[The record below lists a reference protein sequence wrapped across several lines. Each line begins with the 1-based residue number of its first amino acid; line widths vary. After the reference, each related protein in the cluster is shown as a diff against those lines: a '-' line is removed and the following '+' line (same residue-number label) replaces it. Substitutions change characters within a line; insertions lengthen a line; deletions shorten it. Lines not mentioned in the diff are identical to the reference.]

1 MVFEEADIRRALEQ
15 EEFFPVFQPLVGLR
29 TGQLA
34 GFEMLA
40 RWRHPE
46 FGLIAP
52 DNFIS
57 TLERYLLTDGLT
69 RSLLKQAFDSPVLK
83 GSSLTLAVN
92 FSPLQLLGT
101 HVAQRLA
108 DVAAA
113 GDFPLNRLTIE
124 VTESALLDDLPH
136 AQAAARDLKEL
147 GCKLAL
153 DDFGTGYSSLRHLH
167 AFPFDELKVDR
178 SFVSSM
184 TGDRRSRKTVAA
196 VVGLGESLGLTTVAE
211 GVETQEQAN
220 MLLWL
225 GCDEGQGWLYGKP
238 VAADDL
244 ERAVQDICCHPA
256 SAIPVALKE
265 DSLVGQNAHPG
276 QRLAQLQAIYDGV
289 PVGLCLLDHK
299 LRYVSLNRRLA
310 QINGLPVVDHLGKTV
325 REVIPHVFARVESF
339 IRRALQGEPINGVEV
354 RRVSADGTGEIQ
366 TFMSSY
372 QPAFDEAGEVIGVS
386 VAVMDVTGL
395 KRTED
400 ALRESENHYRHMVRL
415 NPHIP
420 WVLNSRGEV
429 IDGSPRWEEFTG
441 QPLKEAMGNGWVKML
456 HPDDVEPTLQAIR
469 TTLATGEP
477 IDMEYRVRRPGEE
490 WRWMR
495 SRGAPRFSESGE
507 IISVYGLVEEV
518 HPHRQ
523 VTEELEICQT
533 QLRAAINAC
542 PIAMLVADAHD
553 CTIFMINP
561 AAREILGPK
570 VFVGQKLTEYTRIP
584 MSTLDGRQ
592 LKPEEFPIFRSIMRG
607 ELVEAEHFVYKRAG
621 GVPVELSV
629 SSRPIFADE
638 GRLIGCV
645 VMVREMG
652 DEAP

>member
-1 MVFEEADIRRALEQ
+1 MVFEEADIRRALEE
-15 EEFFPVFQPLVGLR
+15 EEFFPVFQPLVELR
-29 TGQLA
+29 TGRLA

-40 RWRHPE
+40 RWRHRQL
-46 FGLIAP
+46 GLIAP

-69 RSLLKQAFDSPVLK
+69 RSLLKQAFGSPVLK
-83 GSSLTLAVN
+83 ASSLTLAVN

-101 HVAQRLA
+101 DVAQRLA

-113 GDFPLNRLTIE
+113 GDFSLNRLTIE
-124 VTESALLDDLPH
+124 VTESALLDDLPQ
-136 AQAAARDLKEL
+136 AQAAARDLKAL

-244 ERAVQDICCHPA
+244 ERTVQEICCQPA
-256 SAIPVALKE
+256 CAMPMALKE
-265 DSLVGQNAHPG
+265 DSLVSQHAHPS

-289 PVGLCLLDHK
+289 PVGLCLLDRK
-299 LRYVSLNRRLA
+299 LRYVSLNQRLA
-310 QINGLPVVDHLGKTV
+310 EMNGVPLVDHLGRTV
-325 REVIPHVFARVESF
+325 REVIPQVFSRVEGF

-354 RRVSADGTGEIQ
+354 RKAGGEGIGEVQ
-366 TFMSSY
+366 TLMSSY

-386 VAVMDVTGL
+386 VAVMDVTGY
-395 KRTED
+395 KRTEE

-415 NPHIP
+415 NPHMP

-429 IDGSPRWEEFTG
+429 IDGSPRWQEFTG
-441 QPLKEAMGNGWVKML
+441 QPLGEAIGNGWLKML
-456 HPDDVEPTLQAIR
+456 HPDDVEPTLRAIR

-477 IDMEYRVRRPGEE
+477 MDVEYRVRRPGEE

-507 IISVYGLVEEV
+507 IVSVYGLVEEV
-518 HPHRQ
+518 HPQRQ

-553 CTIFMINP
+553 CTVFMINP
-561 AAREILGPK
+561 AAREILGSL
-570 VFVGQKLTEYTRIP
+570 VFAGQKLSEYTHLP
-584 MSTLDGRQ
+584 VTTADGRR
-592 LKPEEFPIFRSIMRG
+592 LKPEEFPIFRSLMHG
-607 ELVEAEHFVYKRAG
+607 ELVEAQHLVYQRAG
-621 GVPVELSV
+621 GGPVDLSV
-629 SSRPIFADE
+629 TSRPILADD

-645 VMVREMG
+645 VMLREDG
-652 DEAP
+652 